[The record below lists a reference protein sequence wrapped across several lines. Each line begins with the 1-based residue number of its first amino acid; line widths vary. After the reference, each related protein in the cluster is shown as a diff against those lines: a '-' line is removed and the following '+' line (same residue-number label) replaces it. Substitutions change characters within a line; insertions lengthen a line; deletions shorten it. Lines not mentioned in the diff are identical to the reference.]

1 MIPSKDPEVIIKA
14 IFKSWIQKYSSAEK
28 TGNGGEFEN
37 KNFIEMC
44 ESINI
49 RFMLTAAESPFSNRL
64 KERYNLILSEMLD
77 KTLEDHNTG
86 FKLALA
92 WCVNAKNP
100 LANIHSFSPFQL
112 DLGQNPNYLQYFMIN
127 YQHYHP

>member
-44 ESINI
+44 ESMNI
-49 RFMLTAAESPFSNRL
+49 RFMSTAAESPFSN
-64 KERYNLILSEMLD
+64 
-77 KTLEDHNTG
+77 
-86 FKLALA
+86 
-92 WCVNAKNP
+92 
-100 LANIHSFSPFQL
+100 
-112 DLGQNPNYLQYFMIN
+112 
-127 YQHYHP
+127 

>member
-1 MIPSKDPEVIIKA
+1 
-14 IFKSWIQKYSSAEK
+14 
-28 TGNGGEFEN
+28 
-37 KNFIEMC
+37 
-44 ESINI
+44 
-49 RFMLTAAESPFSNRL
+49 
-64 KERYNLILSEMLD
+64 MLD
-77 KTLEDHNTG
+77 KTLEDHNTD

-127 YQHYHP
+127 YQHYHPSTQAKFSLIIFCYYIKLGRAYIASESSEKIRRTLNHNVRTSGDIK